1 MVVWR
6 NIGTKLIGHKIHH
19 HFQLFLHL
27 IDSFNCKRLF
37 ILHRL
42 REVVQN
48 YQRLKQLFDILVC
61 SFKNMSQNSRF
72 RLMKIWL
79 VLKVGD
85 QQSNI
90 CQTSIRFGFKLFCL
104 YESSTGYTCSFSI
117 YEGKNKN
124 FTKHGL
130 SHDICIDLMQ
140 PLLDMAYHLYT
151 DTWLFLLQNFFYQGR
166 EISQERYVCHFY
178 QHEWNENFQKET
190 LLLLGK
196 IMFFVLA
203 GMIRNM
209 LYF

>member
-117 YEGKNKN
+117 YEGKNKD

-130 SHDICIDLMQ
+130 SHDIWIDLMQ

-151 DTWLFLLQNFFYQGR
+151 DTWLFLLQNFFIKEDKHHRNGT
-166 EISQERYVCHFY
+166 YVIFTSRS
-178 QHEWNENFQKET
+178 ET
-190 LLLLGK
+190 K
-196 IMFFVLA
+196 TSK
-203 GMIRNM
+203 RR
-209 LYF
+209 LYCF